1 MKTTILIAAVALMG
15 PLVGAA
21 GAEEPAKEASAEA
34 KPAEEKPAGGIQ
46 FFQGTHAEA
55 VAKAKADGKGVF
67 VFANTKWCGPCRWM
81 AGNVLNDADVG
92 AVFNDRFVS
101 MNMDMEQGEGLALM
115 RTWGIRAYPTLLFFD
130 GSGKEVKRSMNAK
143 KAEELLKLAQEVQ
156 TP

>member
-1 MKTTILIAAVALMG
+1 MRTTILIAAVALMG

-21 GAEEPAKEASAEA
+21 GAEEPAKE
-34 KPAEEKPAGGIQ
+34 KPAGGIE
-46 FFQGTHAEA
+46 FFKGTHAEA
-55 VAKAKADGKGVF
+55 VAKAKTEGKGVF

-81 AGNVLNDADVG
+81 AGNVLNDAEVG
-92 AVFNDRFVS
+92 AAFNDRFVS

-130 GSGKEVKRSMNAK
+130 GSGKEVKRAMNAK
-143 KAEELLKLAQEVQ
+143 KAPELLKLAQEVQ